1 MIDLAASIQDR
12 PADAAHLANDVAV
25 SKAGVAYVTDS
36 GMKIVYKVDKYYW
49 IFLSMLSLLNL
60 D

>member
-1 MIDLAASIQDR
+1 MVDLAASIQDR
-12 PADAAHLANDVAV
+12 PADAADFANDVAV

-36 GMKIVYKVDKYYW
+36 RIKIVYKVDKYYW
-49 IFLSMLSLLNL
+49 IFFLLSLLNL